1 MLFAIQHHTY
11 YKYSQPVVFEP
22 HFLRFK
28 PREDPFQKLLK
39 FRIIIKPEPAG
50 ISEQIDLDGNTTCQI
65 WFNGLFQELEVQST
79 GLIETYNTNPFN
91 YLVYPE
97 RAINLPME
105 YTQDGENLL
114 KPYTTPITNSAEI
127 LRFAEEI
134 ANEVDRQ
141 TILFLTR
148 LTRKINQEFRKEYRR
163 VGDPYPP
170 EKTLSEKKGTCRDL
184 AVLFMSVCRGV
195 GLAARF
201 VSGYY
206 FDESSKNKQ
215 DLHS

>member
-163 VGDPYPP
+163 VGDP
-170 EKTLSEKKGTCRDL
+170 
-184 AVLFMSVCRGV
+184 
-195 GLAARF
+195 
-201 VSGYY
+201 
-206 FDESSKNKQ
+206 
-215 DLHS
+215 